1 MRISGVTGD
10 YFYVAVRE
18 GSYARI
24 VGNMSELGWE
34 RDIFLSR
41 GQEGELP
48 ACLSAAGGKV
58 TVAPI
63 PSSP

>member
-1 MRISGVTGD
+1 MLDFASSRNEDIRRHRD

-41 GQEGELP
+41 
-48 ACLSAAGGKV
+48 SGGGA
-58 TVAPI
+58 TSMPLR
-63 PSSP
+63 SRR